1 MSVVPTQGQ
10 PWTFL
15 AEFFQYAG
23 GPPTDVTNLQ
33 FEVFDITT
41 STTVLGPTNIG
52 ISHIDTG
59 VYAWTW
65 NPIPANQP
73 PDQYVIIWTA
83 TETTASEPF
92 VISPSSNGM
101 SNGPCA
107 GWSN

>member
-52 ISHIDTG
+52 ISHRHGCVRVD
-59 VYAWTW
+59 VE
-65 NPIPANQP
+65 
-73 PDQYVIIWTA
+73 PD
-83 TETTASEPF
+83 P
-92 VISPSSNGM
+92 G
-101 SNGPCA
+101 
-107 GWSN
+107 